1 MQYVNL
7 TEAKAKLSSIISRVV
22 FAKEK
27 ITIKRK
33 GRNVAVVIPYQD
45 YLEKW
50 SENEKGQGL
59 LLAKNALADME
70 DFDQFIEDIYEARDE
85 STERGVQEV

>member
-70 DFDQFIEDIYEARDE
+70 DFDQFIEDIYKARDE